1 MRRAESQSRASVLLD
16 PGIDIATE
24 TLGHTQSAT
33 PSAPQAPTWRRRTR
47 RALTIGV
54 GAIAWPLLILLLVLA
69 TALTFWVALALVM
82 LGSAPQGKAIT
93 ALAVVLAFTGGA
105 YWLVTRYATPKRIVR
120 RLVALTAAILLLAGA
135 VWAASSHDR
144 ALFLARDMAWGES
157 DVLDY
162 QKFPARPVNNAPPIF
177 RFKRRTP
184 SELFQTVDYK
194 AGGKTKTAAL
204 DDFLRSTRTTSFI
217 VIKNGQVLYER
228 YFNGYRR
235 DSIVTSFS
243 IAKSVTSA
251 LVGIAIDEGFIGSV
265 DDPIVKYL
273 PELRGRGSGQI
284 TIRDLL
290 LMSTGIRFRQD
301 EDLSDL
307 QELWPFS
314 RDIALSYSYPNLR
327 SLALRLP
334 PSKQPAGAAFNY
346 NPYYP
351 ILLGMI
357 LERTTHRPVSQY
369 LQEKIWQP
377 LGMEYPASW
386 SLDSKQDGF
395 EKMESGLNARAI
407 DFAKFG
413 RLFLERGNWNGRQI
427 ISARWVTQSTAPD
440 PADHRPFLSYRDWKD
455 AGGYYK
461 YMWWGM
467 PTPDGGY
474 YYSARGHLGQLIAVF
489 PEERLIIVR
498 FGLSE
503 GGVDS
508 WDRVIETVAAKVS

>member
-1 MRRAESQSRASVLLD
+1 MKRSDSQSSSSVLLD
-16 PGIDIATE
+16 PGNDAETE
-24 TLGHTQSAT
+24 TRRHTQAAT
-33 PSAPQAPTWRRRTR
+33 PSAPRAPTWRRRAS
-47 RALTIGV
+47 RALTIGA
-54 GAIAWPLLILLLVLA
+54 GAIAWPVLVLSLVLA

-93 ALAVVLAFTGGA
+93 ALTILLALTGGT
-105 YWLVTRYATPKRIVR
+105 YWLVRRYVTAKRIVP
-120 RLVALTAAILLLAGA
+120 RLLGFTVAVLLFAGA
-135 VWAASSHDR
+135 VWAASSHDG

-162 QKFPARPVNNAPPIF
+162 QKFPARPVANAAPAF
-177 RFKRRTP
+177 RFKTRP
-184 SELFQTVDYK
+184 SPQLLQTIEYQED
-194 AGGKTKTAAL
+194 GKTKRAAL
-204 DDFLRSTRTTSFI
+204 DDFLRSTGTTSFI
-217 VIKNGQVLYER
+217 VVKDDEILYER

-265 DDPIVKYL
+265 DDPIGKYL
-273 PELRGRGSGQI
+273 PELRGRGFDRI

-290 LMSTGIRFRQD
+290 LMSTGIKFAQD

-327 SLALRLP
+327 SLALQLP
-334 PSKQPAGAAFNY
+334 PSKEPVGAAFNY
-346 NPYYP
+346 NPYHP

-413 RLFLERGNWNGRQI
+413 RLFLEHGDWNGRQL
-427 ISARWVTQSTAPD
+427 ISTRWVTDSTAPD
-440 PADHRPFLSYRDWKD
+440 PEDHRPFLSYQDWKQ

-461 YMWWGM
+461 YMWWGR

-489 PEERLIIVR
+489 PKDRLIIVR
-498 FGLSE
+498 FGRND
-503 GGVDS
+503 GGVD
-508 WDRVIETVAAKVS
+508 WDYVIESIAAKLR

>member
-1 MRRAESQSRASVLLD
+1 MTGAADHPSTS
-16 PGIDIATE
+16 
-24 TLGHTQSAT
+24 
-33 PSAPQAPTWRRRTR
+33 SAPLERGNGAPAKVPGQARAAAPSLPAAPTSARRSARPLMI
-47 RALTIGV
+47 AV
-54 GAIAWPLLILLLVLA
+54 GAIGWPLLILSVVLA
-69 TALTFWVALALVM
+69 AALIFWVALALAM
-82 LGSAPQGKAIT
+82 LGTAPQGKALLT
-93 ALAVVLAFTGGA
+93 LVVVLALTGGT
-105 YWLVTRYATPKRIVR
+105 YWLVTKYVTPKRIVR
-120 RLVALTAAILLLAGA
+120 RTVGLTVAVLLLAGA
-135 VWAASSHDR
+135 VWATSSHDR

-157 DVLDY
+157 DVFDY
-162 QKFPARPVNNAPPIF
+162 QKFPARPVHNAPPAF
-177 RFKRRTP
+177 RFKRRQSP
-184 SELFQTVDYK
+184 ALFQTIEYK
-194 AGGKTKTAAL
+194 AGGKTKRGAFA
-204 DDFLRSTRTTSFI
+204 DFLRSTNTTSFI
-217 VIKNGQVLYER
+217 VIKNDQILYER
-228 YFNGYRR
+228 YLNGYKR

-273 PELRGRGSGQI
+273 PELRHHGYDRL

-301 EDLSDL
+301 EDLGDL

-334 PSKQPAGAAFNY
+334 PSKQPVGVAFNY

-386 SLDSKQDGF
+386 SLDSTRDGF

-427 ISARWVTQSTAPD
+427 ISARWVTESTAPD
-440 PADHRPFLSYRDWKD
+440 PGDHRPFLSYQDWKQ

-461 YMWWGM
+461 YMWWGR

-489 PEERLIIVR
+489 PDDRLIIVR
-498 FGLSE
+498 FGRND
-503 GGVDS
+503 GGVE
-508 WDRVIETVAAKVS
+508 WDDLIETVAAKVS